1 MTSGAVNSA
10 IGSAIGE
17 VTQILDL
24 SSQITNK
31 ISIITES
38 NFVKCGNVYTLNFRL
53 TGSYNITDGMLIMK
67 LPIGPM
73 TNGAI
78 MIPRDSAPPVVFTLD
93 YSGNV
98 RMWWL
103 SGLQTVDYFA
113 TITFISH

>member
-10 IGSAIGE
+10 INN

-38 NFVKCGNVYTLNFRL
+38 NFVKCGNVYTLNFRM

-78 MIPRDSAPPVVFTLD
+78 MIPRDSSTVVFTLD

-98 RMWWL
+98 RMWWQ
-103 SGLQTVDYFA
+103 SGLQVVDYLA